1 MYMKDIVKLIVGILI
16 VGALTVFALETICRS
31 VFIGNIK
38 QNATDTAQVVNIMTI
53 KSVAPN
59 NMTDTRDKAVIN
71 KDERKSRRTH
81 TNSFAIVIV
90 VMMFMGAA
98 SSSSRRWLERNNKC

>member
-16 VGALTVFALETICRS
+16 VGALTVFALETVCRS
-31 VFIGNIK
+31 VFIGGAK
-38 QNATDTAQVVNIMTI
+38 QTTTDTAQIVNMMTI

-59 NMTDTRDKAVIN
+59 NATDTHDKAVIN

-81 TNSFAIVIV
+81 TNSFAILIM

-98 SSSSRRWLERNNKC
+98 SSSSRRY